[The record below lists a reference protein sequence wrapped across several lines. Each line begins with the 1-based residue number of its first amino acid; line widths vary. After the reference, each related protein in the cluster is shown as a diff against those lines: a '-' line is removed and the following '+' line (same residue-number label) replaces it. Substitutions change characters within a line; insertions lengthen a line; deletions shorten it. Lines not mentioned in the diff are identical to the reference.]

1 MIKIKK
7 ILVPTDLREQSLA
20 GVKYAISL
28 AREHGAEVLV
38 LLDIPHNS
46 ATGSGRFRP
55 PVPGDCG
62 RGRSEATLELF
73 SLA

>member
-20 GVKYAISL
+20 GIKYAISL

-38 LLDIPHNS
+38 LHVVDE
-46 ATGSGRFRP
+46 
-55 PVPGDCG
+55 
-62 RGRSEATLELF
+62 EATTTLH
-73 SLA
+73 